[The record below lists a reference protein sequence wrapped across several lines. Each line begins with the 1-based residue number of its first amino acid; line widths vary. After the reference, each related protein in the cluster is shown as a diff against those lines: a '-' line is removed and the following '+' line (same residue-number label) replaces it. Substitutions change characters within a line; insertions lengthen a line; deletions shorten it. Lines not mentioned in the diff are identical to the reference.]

1 MDDDLVRL
9 APLSISDPHRE
20 TDSVYDLDASNFE
33 PADDVDL
40 AYLPRADGGKDAWL
54 FLAAC
59 FVLEMMIWGFPFTF
73 GVWQDHYSQNPP
85 FQGHANIPVIGSCMM
100 VSRTILRAL
109 SIYCPSHYGI
119 LISSPARCPWQEI
132 FHF

>member
-1 MDDDLVRL
+1 MEDDAIRL
-9 APLSISDPHRE
+9 TQLQTSQSNGLA
-20 TDSVYDLDASNFE
+20 DSAFDLDASNFE

-85 FQGHANIPVIGSCMM
+85 FRGQSNIPVIGSCMM
-100 VSRTILRAL
+100 VSLLFSLLCLHAAFTPVTPPFRLAL
-109 SIYCPSHYGI
+109 
-119 LISSPARCPWQEI
+119 
-132 FHF
+132 